1 MSLNSTFPSGHVK
14 HWWRYASLLRW
25 GRNSLWETINCRLMS
40 ETLRQWLPHPC
51 LTGLKIPPCRGELVI
66 HSTEIPMPSP
76 TVPRAVHF
84 STISGFQSE
93 KKKKKA
99 LHLIFSVIFCPYR
112 ISRRWGMWDSC
123 NCHAGHEEDK
133 PTGSAPRQP
142 DIAPLHFLSLQ
153 IPRLH
158 ACHLRQQ
165 VGTSANVFV
174 SKHRSD
180 WNVIVQPLWLVSLF
194 CSACSW
200 MWFVTHS
207 LDIIFYID
215 LACQPHI
222 DPTLRSCH
230 L

>member
-1 MSLNSTFPSGHVK
+1 MPPCSDGAGTPSGRPLTAGWCQK
-14 HWWRYASLLRW
+14 HWGSGCHILASLASK
-25 GRNSLWETINCRLMS
+25 SLLAEVS
-40 ETLRQWLPHPC
+40 WLS
-51 LTGLKIPPCRGELVI
+51 I
-66 HSTEIPMPSP
+66 
-76 TVPRAVHF
+76 VPRSQCPAPQCPGPCTSPQSLDF
-84 STISGFQSE
+84 SQK

-207 LDIIFYID
+207 LDIIFYTD